1 VGRSMRELREVKGLT
16 YRTLAY
22 RIDDILKG
30 HIEDTLRGM
39 GMDMRGAWPR
49 RDVLLERLRVRP
61 ETLERWETV
70 GFGVQRGTR
79 AASAFYESP
88 GFVAL
93 LRVLEAE
100 PGDMD
105 AESRGATLQP
115 GDFVVRTVD
124 DEGRPTLGKDV
135 TGSVRFL
142 ALPDGFGGTYL
153 KNEQHV
159 VDADLEA
166 VRTYLREEAAFVDAE
181 AQEAIDKIVEAEK
194 PHLEAEVDRLL
205 EEQEE

>member
-1 VGRSMRELREVKGLT
+1 MRELREAKGLT

-22 RIDDILKG
+22 RINDILKG

-49 RDVLLERLRVRP
+49 RDVLLERHRVSP

-70 GFGVQRGTR
+70 GFGVQSGTR
-79 AASAFYESP
+79 ATSAFYGSP
-88 GFVAL
+88 GFATL

-100 PGDMD
+100 PGDLD
-105 AESRGATLQP
+105 AESRSATLQP

-124 DEGRPTLGKDV
+124 EEGQPSLGKDV

-142 ALPDGFGGTYL
+142 ALPDGFGGVYL
-153 KNEQHV
+153 KEERRV
-159 VDADLEA
+159 VDADYEA
-166 VRTYLREEAAFVDAE
+166 IRAYLREEAAFMAAE
-181 AQEAIDKIVEAEK
+181 IQRDIDKIVEAEK